1 MPVKK
6 VSVALDPD
14 VAAAASAA
22 AERQGQS
29 LSAWLNE
36 AARNRLRIGRG
47 VAAVAEWEQVH
58 GPLTDSERATADHTL
73 DSLLGHAPADA

>member
-14 VAAAASAA
+14 VADAASSA
-22 AERQGQS
+22 AEEQGQS

-36 AARNRLRIGRG
+36 AARHRLRIARG
-47 VAAVAEWEQVH
+47 LAAVAEWEQDD
-58 GPLTDSERATADHTL
+58 GPLTVAERATADHAL
-73 DSLLGHAPADA
+73 DALLGHAPAGP